1 MIVKEEVVEAEKGTE
16 MRAFLAAV
24 VLLFC
29 ISKLNLLM
37 FSMFYSLQ
45 GNQCLFIV
53 VRRLLKISASIFWL
67 RG

>member
-1 MIVKEEVVEAEKGTE
+1 

-53 VRRLLKISASIFWL
+53 VRRFLKYVHPFL
-67 RG
+67 GYVVEK